1 MNVVRKIS
9 EISFFAGRH
18 RQFSCINISSIY
30 YRDKE
35 LAVQFA
41 YDTNSVILGC
51 LIGAAMKVMPLQI
64 LGLNHNTAPVEI
76 REQVVFSGDDIARAL
91 VSLTALPGV
100 DEAVLLS
107 TCNRTEFYVIADDDG
122 RDRMRAW
129 LLDERK
135 LDSSFGDTLFT
146 VNDEAAIRHIFRV
159 ACGLD
164 SMILGEPQILGQLKD
179 AFRYAQDAGT
189 LGNQLGRL
197 MQHTF
202 AVAKKIRTDT
212 DIGASPVSVASAA
225 VSLANQ
231 FFAGF
236 KKHTALLV
244 GAGATVELL
253 AKHLSSRD
261 IGRLFVANRN
271 VDRARELAGRFGG
284 FALPLSE
291 IEGTLPEADIL
302 ICSTASPDPV
312 IRLDHMRAAIKA
324 RKRKPI
330 FAVDIAVPRD
340 IEVGVG
346 DLEDVYLYTID
357 DLNKVIQQGQGNREA
372 AAIEADK
379 LLHEEILR
387 YLNIERSKLAVPVI
401 AALREQ
407 SEAIREEV
415 NAQALR
421 RLARGESA
429 SDAIEYATA
438 ALMKKM
444 LHGPS
449 VSLRKAGEE
458 SNEDL
463 IGAARTLY
471 DLDKDTRG

>member
-1 MNVVRKIS
+1 
-9 EISFFAGRH
+9 
-18 RQFSCINISSIY
+18 
-30 YRDKE
+30 
-35 LAVQFA
+35 
-41 YDTNSVILGC
+41 
-51 LIGAAMKVMPLQI
+51 MPLQI

-76 REQVVFSGDDIARAL
+76 REQVVFSGDDIVRAL
-91 VSLTALPGV
+91 ASMTALPGV
-100 DEAVLLS
+100 EEAVLLS
-107 TCNRTEFYVIADDDG
+107 TCNRTEFYVITDDDG
-122 RDRMRAW
+122 RDRLRTW
-129 LLDERK
+129 LHDDRNLDP
-135 LDSSFGDTLFT
+135 SFGETLFT
-146 VNDEAAIRHIFRV
+146 LDDDAAIRHIFRV

-179 AFRYAQDAGT
+179 AFRHAQNAGT
-189 LGNQLGRL
+189 LGNQLNRL

-212 DIGASPVSVASAA
+212 EIGASPVSVASAA
-225 VSLANQ
+225 VNLANQ

-244 GAGATVELL
+244 GAGVTVELL
-253 AKHLSSRD
+253 AKHLASRD

-271 VDRARELAGRFGG
+271 IDRARDLAGRFGG

-302 ICSTASPDPV
+302 ISSTASPVPV
-312 IRLDHMRAAIKA
+312 ILLDHMKAAVKA

-340 IEVGVG
+340 IEAGVG

-357 DLNKVIQQGQGNREA
+357 DLEKVIQQGQGNRQA
-372 AAIEADK
+372 AAIEANK
-379 LLHEEILR
+379 LLDDEIHR
-387 YLNIERSKLAVPVI
+387 YQSIERSKQAVPVI

-407 SEAIREEV
+407 SESIRDEV
-415 NAQALR
+415 NALAQR

-449 VSLRKAGEE
+449 VSLRRAGEN
-458 SNEDL
+458 SNEEL
-463 IGAARTLY
+463 IDAARALFN
-471 DLDKDTRG
+471 LDKDQQGKQ